1 MFYLGKFPD
10 DPPGFNTLSTSADW
24 VGWLIAAV
32 PAEADLEVKRRLQ
45 SNLKHILVGLEMKA
59 GLVMPHG
66 KRVVGKSVL
75 FEPYCQIMIFEFCV
89 GVFSVCEGLGSIHH
103 LLSKGK
109 DGAAAP
115 RVAPDDWIA
124 ALCSE
129 FDPIGVHDL
138 KANVRHTKEV
148 RDKIHQDRIGARADI
163 DWHDFGYDKAFIPAR
178 DALQPLLRQFEDQ
191 VPKTTNLLI

>member
-1 MFYLGKFPD
+1 MGSLAAFVVRFRC
-10 DPPGFNTLSTSADW
+10 FSTSTWRDR
-24 VGWLIAAV
+24 
-32 PAEADLEVKRRLQ
+32 PKRD
-45 SNLKHILVGLEMKA
+45 S
-59 GLVMPHG
+59 P
-66 KRVVGKSVL
+66 
-75 FEPYCQIMIFEFCV
+75 
-89 GVFSVCEGLGSIHH
+89 
-103 LLSKGK
+103 
-109 DGAAAP
+109 AAP